1 MTNKYMYFIA
11 NWKMFG
17 GLSTLNSLNKVIK
30 FLRIFKRSNRTKIIY
45 CPPSTLIRP
54 MSKKIINS
62 RIQVGAQNCHESLT
76 YGASTGSI
84 NSMML
89 KNVGAKYVI
98 LGHSENREAG
108 ETDKLINTK
117 IKAATKSGLKVIFCI
132 GETLGQKKKKITN
145 KVLSKQIDLGLQ
157 KVKKRKN
164 IVIAYE
170 PVWSIGTGLIPKS
183 DDLLKTI
190 NFIKKKIKNKK
201 DILIAYEP
209 VWSIGTGLIPKNNDL
224 LQTVKFIKKKLKNC
238 KVLYG
243 GSVNSNNVNDL
254 KLVNNIDG
262 FLIGGASQNSKK
274 FIDIIKKT
282 YN

>member
-30 FLRIFKRSNRTKIIY
+30 FSKIFKKSNKTKIIY
-45 CPPSTLIRP
+45 CPPSTLINP
-54 MSKKIINS
+54 MSKKVMNS
-62 RIQVGAQNCHESLT
+62 KIQVGAQNCHESLT

-84 NSMML
+84 NPIML
-89 KNVGAKYVI
+89 KSVGAKYVI
-98 LGHSENREAG
+98 LGHSENRESG

-132 GETLGQKKKKITN
+132 GETLGQKRKKITN
-145 KVLSKQIDLGLQ
+145 KILLKQITLGLQ
-157 KVKKRKN
+157 KVKRRKN

-170 PVWSIGTGLIPKS
+170 PVWSIGTGVIPKS
-183 DDLLKTI
+183 DDLFRTI
-190 NFIKKKIKNKK
+190 NFIKKKVKN
-201 DILIAYEP
+201 I
-209 VWSIGTGLIPKNNDL
+209 
-224 LQTVKFIKKKLKNC
+224 

-243 GSVNSNNVNDL
+243 GSVNPKNINEL
-254 KLVNNIDG
+254 KLIKNIDG
-262 FLIGGASQNSKK
+262 FLIGGASQDPKK

-282 YN
+282 FN